1 MNRRHLVDTTV
12 FYSPTSGGVRR
23 YLIAKHTWLA
33 TQPGWQHTVLVPG
46 TAQRIERGGISTL
59 AGVPLPGTFN
69 YRLPL
74 NPRLWARQLEALA
87 PDIIETGDAFHP
99 AWAAWRV
106 ARRHGIPCAAFCHSN
121 LPRIAGRRFG
131 SLIEQLSGSYLR
143 ELYGR
148 FDVVFAPSR
157 LMREFLNDLG
167 VKHVVRQPLGVD
179 PQLFHPSR
187 RGAWLRRRLGLD
199 SAARVLVYAGRFTG
213 EKNMPVLLRA
223 FAGLGRP
230 YHLMLIGG
238 GGRAA
243 RLAAN
248 VTRIP
253 YRRDAID
260 LACWLASADALVH
273 AGTLETFGLVVLEAM
288 ACGRPVVAARAS
300 AIPELIDE
308 RCGILSE
315 PGDPD
320 SLADAIAA
328 LYERDIEA
336 LGAHARAHVMRYF
349 TWPRVLEGQLSVYR
363 TLLAGARTTALERQ
377 LAQAG

>member
-33 TQPGWQHTVLVPG
+33 TQPGWQHTLLVPG
-46 TAQRIERGGISTL
+46 TTQRIERGGISTL

-87 PDIIETGDAFHP
+87 PDIIEAGDAFHP
-99 AWAAWRV
+99 AWGAWRV
-106 ARRHGIPCAAFCHSN
+106 ARRRGIPCAAFCHSN

-131 SLIEQLSGSYLR
+131 SIIERLSGSYLR

-157 LMREFLNDLG
+157 LLQEFLDDLG

-187 RGAWLRRRLGLD
+187 RGSWLRRRLGLD

-230 YHLMLIGG
+230 YHLVLIG

-243 RLAAN
+243 RLAPN

-288 ACGRPVVAARAS
+288 ACGRPVVAARAG
-300 AIPELIDE
+300 AIPELVDE

-336 LGAHARAHVMRYF
+336 LGAHARAQVMRYF

-363 TLLAGARTTALERQ
+363 RLLAGASATALERQ